1 MQVLH
6 DICTDIGFIFT
17 FGLILRLRPGSS
29 SIAFLA
35 PVCSSWV
42 WISRYR
48 TGRSPGVPLGFRFD
62 PEIENFN
69 VMVSR
74 CILILFYLCIMDI
87 PWVLEQPGTSI
98 MNLHPRF
105 QQIIAMFPI
114 YRIYVY
120 LSAYGGDSAKPTLL
134 WSNCQSL
141 LDGLEPITL
150 MPWQRVNTNLS
161 TRVWNATKERW
172 DTFGRTKEL
181 VSSSAYPA
189 SFGRALARSHRK
201 LPVALVSPCRACPK
215 DFINYLLQL
224 DGDPW
229 DDACLASALALARS
243 LR

>member
-1 MQVLH
+1 MLY
-6 DICTDIGFIFT
+6 DIGTDIGFIFT

-29 SIAFLA
+29 SITFLA

-48 TGRSPGVPLGFRFD
+48 TGRCAGVPLGFRFD
-62 PEIENFN
+62 PQIENYN

-74 CILILFYLCIMDI
+74 CMLILFYLCIMEI

-105 QQIIAMFPI
+105 QLIIAMFPI
-114 YRIYVY
+114 YRIYVN

-134 WSNCQSL
+134 WSNRQSL
-141 LDGLEPITL
+141 LDGLEPLTL
-150 MPWQRVNTNLS
+150 MPWQQVWKQLA
-161 TRVWNATKERW
+161 TRVWNESKDRW

-181 VSSSAYPA
+181 VCSSAYPA
-189 SFGRALARSHRK
+189 AFGRALARSHRK
-201 LPVALVSPCRACPK
+201 LQARMVSPCRACPK
-215 DFINYLLQL
+215 DFINNLLQL

-229 DDACLASALALARS
+229 DDARLASALALART